1 MSMAW
6 AMCCLAR
13 AEPRPEAHV
22 LLIGPAASGKTAL
35 CRALPDDMA
44 PRAEA
49 KRGAAS
55 HLELRDMDITFWEVG
70 ASLTEIR
77 GHYKKA
83 HAIAF
88 VVDSAAHGD
97 LAEARDM
104 LWDLLAEAE
113 LQDSQLLVLANKQDA
128 PGAKTL
134 EEVGRRLRLQRIRG
148 RRWVLHAASAKQG
161 FGMHESLDWL
171 QDELRGTVARPSDRH
186 RFAASRGGG

>member
-1 MSMAW
+1 MDMELVKAW
-6 AMCCLAR
+6 AACCMAR
-13 AEPRPEAHV
+13 AEPRPLAHV
-22 LLIGPAASGKTAL
+22 LLAGPASSGKTAL
-35 CRALPDDMA
+35 LCRALGAVVPA
-44 PRAEA
+44 
-49 KRGAAS
+49 RGAAS
-55 HLELRDMDITFWEVG
+55 RVELRDMDITFWEVG